1 MLEASKLM
9 VAQTAILSTMYVAQR
24 QLHSEIS
31 SGNEAFQT
39 WVIWNT
45 PLVIFFEVGKLYLP
59 KHVWVMKFYLLQ
71 FPISLSPFVHVVE
84 SHWHLQFTKSE
95 AALVFTIDFPYTCPI
110 LEFCP
115 MASWVTRPKIRRK
128 IFILTLI
135 DAWIEMCLQLVIYL
149 CFYSSTK
156 AVHWKHTG
164 DWIICLVRSTAWF
177 SKLVFRSPS
186 YEWGASSYLILP
198 WEHIRTHC
206 KI

>member
-1 MLEASKLM
+1 MSRPYNHSYQPSSHHIQHSSRPYPASIQHHLALAYLNKIPMIYANFIPIVFEEITNYKLK
-9 VAQTAILSTMYVAQR
+9 
-24 QLHSEIS
+24 EI
-31 SGNEAFQT
+31 
-39 WVIWNT
+39 
-45 PLVIFFEVGKLYLP
+45 
-59 KHVWVMKFYLLQ
+59 HLLQ

-95 AALVFTIDFPYTCPI
+95 AALVFTIDFPDTCPI